1 MASQKGS
8 CIMGQ
13 CREGQFCDLTKGGYR
28 VVKGLRA
35 RSPPDG
41 GQGIA
46 PEADK
51 LEFMHEP
58 IITYGSSNQPERM
71 SFKRNKFPLLR

>member
-1 MASQKGS
+1 MVEAGGAGSSAHVRTPSVMHSGTLLWPHKGS

-13 CREGQFCDLTKGGYR
+13 WKEGQFCDLTKGGYR

-41 GQGIA
+41 GQR
-46 PEADK
+46 
-51 LEFMHEP
+51 
-58 IITYGSSNQPERM
+58 T
-71 SFKRNKFPLLR
+71 

>member
-1 MASQKGS
+1 
-8 CIMGQ
+8 MGQ
-13 CREGQFCDLTKGGYR
+13 WKEGQFCDLTKGGYR

-35 RSPPDG
+35 RSPLMVVRGPR
-41 GQGIA
+41 A

-58 IITYGSSNQPERM
+58 IITYGSSNQAERM
-71 SFKRNKFPLLR
+71 SFKRYKFPLLR

>member
-1 MASQKGS
+1 M
-8 CIMGQ
+8 MGQ

-28 VVKGLRA
+28 VVKGLRWWW
-35 RSPPDG
+35 SG
-41 GQGIA
+41 VA
-46 PEADK
+46 PEPDK

-71 SFKRNKFPLLR
+71 SFKRYKFPLLR

>member
-1 MASQKGS
+1 
-8 CIMGQ
+8 MGQ
-13 CREGQFCDLTKGGYR
+13 WKEGQFCDLTKGGYR

-35 RSPPDG
+35 RSPARWWSEDP
-41 GQGIA
+41 A

-71 SFKRNKFPLLR
+71 SFKRYKFPLLR